1 MTRKNKTTKNFINF
15 KMTDEVYKL
24 RKKVINVLYELK
36 DKGFNLPRIDVRI
49 GQHKDCQ
56 VLGVARLNRNIIWIT
71 EKAID
76 KKENEFYHTV
86 LHELVHTIFGKG
98 HSKTCHLMNAYQPQ
112 IVFSKDRLIKLFKR
126 YYDLNNKQ
134 TKQLEVAWYYY

>member
-1 MTRKNKTTKNFINF
+1 MTRKNKTTNNFVNY
-15 KMTDEVYKL
+15 KMTNEVYKL
-24 RKKVINVLYELK
+24 RKKVINVLYDLK

-56 VLGVARLNRNIIWIT
+56 VLGVARLNNNIIWIT

-86 LHELVHTIFGKG
+86 LHELLHTIYGCEHDNK
-98 HSKTCHLMNAYQPQ
+98 CHIMTPYQPKV
-112 IVFSKDRLIKLFKR
+112 VFNKNKLFLFQFR
-126 YYDLNNKQ
+126 I
-134 TKQLEVAWYYY
+134 

>member
-24 RKKVINVLYELK
+24 KRKVINILYELK
-36 DKGFNLPRIDVRI
+36 NNGFNIPRIDVRI
-49 GQHKDCQ
+49 GQHNDCQ
-56 VLGVARLNRNIIWIT
+56 VLGVARLNNNIIWIT

-86 LHELVHTIFGKG
+86 LHELLHTIYGCEHDNK
-98 HSKTCHLMNAYQPQ
+98 CHIMTPYQPK
-112 IVFSKDRLIKLFKR
+112 VVYNKNKLLKIFKN
-126 YYDLNNKQ
+126 YYNKYNNIT
-134 TKQLEVAWYYY
+134 TKQLEVA

>member
-56 VLGVARLNRNIIWIT
+56 VLGVARLNNNIIWIT

-86 LHELVHTIFGKG
+86 LHELLHTIYGCEHDEKCPIMASSLNKVI
-98 HSKTCHLMNAYQPQ
+98 SKNKCLQ
-112 IVFSKDRLIKLFKR
+112 IFKNYYKKYNNIK
-126 YYDLNNKQ
+126 Q
-134 TKQLEVAWYYY
+134 MEVA

>member
-24 RKKVINVLYELK
+24 RKKVINVLYDLK
-36 DKGFNLPRIDVRI
+36 NNGFNIPRIDVRI
-49 GQHKDCQ
+49 GQHKNCQ
-56 VLGVARLNRNIIWIT
+56 VLGVARLNNNIIWIT

-86 LHELVHTIFGKG
+86 LHELIHTIYGCEHDEK
-98 HSKTCHLMNAYQPQ
+98 CHIMSTYQPK
-112 IVFSKDRLIKLFKR
+112 IVFSKNKLLKIFKN
-126 YYDLNNKQ
+126 YYNKYNNIT
-134 TKQLEVAWYYY
+134 TKQLEVA